1 MITLYP
7 KVLQFLKKDH
17 KLRSQIKVPSAEHRE
32 EQMYRVVKTKEM
44 ILMYNCG
51 QYNYDIEICAKD
63 LLLPTFE
70 LQGVCTL
77 DED

>member
-1 MITLYP
+1 M
-7 KVLQFLKKDH
+7 
-17 KLRSQIKVPSAEHRE
+17 PSAEHRE